1 MCDVTGTWEVWDVDY
16 FVYKILNSVRLSP
29 FNPSKIII
37 QDPMPMSDLIDLVGL
52 KYYPS
57 IIEYV
62 TARNIILDGVSRA
75 CHEPDNASRAEVI
88 RAAIQKVF
96 DKYFISES
104 EEEDGD

>member
-29 FNPSKIII
+29 FNPFKTII
-37 QDPMPMSDLIDLVGL
+37 QDPMPISDLIDLVGL

-57 IIEYV
+57 IIEYI

-75 CHEPDNASRAEVI
+75 CQESDNASRAEVI
-88 RAAIQKVF
+88 RAAIQKIF
-96 DKYFISES
+96 DQYFISES

>member
-16 FVYKILNSVRLSP
+16 FVYKILNSVRFSP
-29 FNPSKIII
+29 FNTII
-37 QDPMPMSDLIDLVGL
+37 QDPMPISDLIDLVGL

-57 IIEYV
+57 IVEHV

-75 CHEPDNASRAEVI
+75 CQEKDDASRAEVV
-88 RAAIQKVF
+88 RAAIQKIF
-96 DKYFISES
+96 DQYFISES